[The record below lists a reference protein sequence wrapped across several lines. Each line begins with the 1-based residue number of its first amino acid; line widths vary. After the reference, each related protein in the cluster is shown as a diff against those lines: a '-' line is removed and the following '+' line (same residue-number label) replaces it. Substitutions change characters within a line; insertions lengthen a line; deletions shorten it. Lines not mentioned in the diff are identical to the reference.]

1 LRSRLCYG
9 RGSVA
14 VELDSSAMDWSVLEP
29 MLREVDAKDAS
40 TASHTA
46 RVALYTQALA
56 EDRGLDEATVQRF
69 MQAALLH
76 DIGKVDI
83 PGEILAKPGPL
94 TDAEFA
100 VMRTHTVRGHER
112 LLAASVTDP
121 IVLELVRSHHERL
134 DGSGYP
140 DALVG
145 AAIPRSAAWFSIIDT
160 FDAMTSKRP
169 YRSDTGPAAAERSI
183 AELER
188 KAGAWYDPDA
198 VQAFVRLYRSGQLDW
213 ILHHLNDDSP
223 PERTP
228 QFVEEL
234 VPNRM
239 LGLRAS
245 VRGK

>member
-1 LRSRLCYG
+1 
-9 RGSVA
+9 
-14 VELDSSAMDWSVLEP
+14 MDWSVLEP

-40 TASHTA
+40 TAAHTA

-56 EDRGLDEATVQRF
+56 EERGLDEQMVQRF

-83 PGEILAKPGPL
+83 PAEILGKPGPL
-94 TDAEFA
+94 SDAEFE

-112 LLAASVTDP
+112 LLAANVTDP

-140 DALVG
+140 DRLAG
-145 AAIPRSAAWFSIIDT
+145 AAIPRSAAWFAIIDT

-169 YRSDTGPAAAERSI
+169 YRNDTGPAAAERSI
-183 AELER
+183 DELER
-188 KAGAWYDPDA
+188 NAGSWYDAEA
-198 VQAFVRLYRSGQLDW
+198 VATFVKLYRSGQLDW
-213 ILHHLNDDSP
+213 ILHHLNDDAP
-223 PERTP
+223 PERKQ
-228 QFVEEL
+228 QFADGLAPTRV
-234 VPNRM
+234 
-239 LGLRAS
+239 LGLRRS